1 MHFLLAF
8 RNALSF
14 ADVALVFRHFAAAET
29 ARTCARCCEVAE
41 ECISGFAN
49 VSLSVARTAR
59 FALRS
64 LFSARAVACSAH
76 AHFSDEHPALR
87 SEYGFTEREF
97 NVNRNVAASSASR
110 SASSAPAKKLSE
122 NIAKVKLLGAEVRAS
137 LRKIREIETTKSSA
151 GSTLTPCKR
160 SAVRVVL
167 RPLFLVGKHG
177 IRLARLL
184 DFLFVSTFLVGMVF

>member
-29 ARTCARCCEVAE
+29 VRTCARRCEVAE

-59 FALRS
+59 CALRS

-97 NVNRNVAASSASR
+97 NVNRNVAASSSVASAR
-110 SASSAPAKKLSE
+110 GGSASGGEKFSE
-122 NIAKVKLLGAEVRAS
+122 NIAEVKFLVAEVCAR
-137 LRKIREIETTKSSA
+137 LRKIREIETAESA
-151 GSTLTPCKR
+151 ALP
-160 SAVRVVL
+160 
-167 RPLFLVGKHG
+167 
-177 IRLARLL
+177 
-184 DFLFVSTFLVGMVF
+184 